1 MDREERRLRRRKDTR
16 DAVVVLTVFAMI
28 VGSVVAVV
36 AVGDFAFAGAI
47 AIVFFTAVRSADR
60 SPVST
65 VVAVTGLTFKFA
77 IGICT
82 HTSVCTVFM
91 RTIVTVVGLGNLAFG

>member
-1 MDREERRLRRRKDTR
+1 MALAGTIGPIRRASVGTACRRSYF
-16 DAVVVLTVFAMI
+16 ASGVSSLTFTWTI
-28 VGSVVAVV
+28 GK
-36 AVGDFAFAGAI
+36 I
-47 AIVFFTAVRSADR
+47 RFTAVRSADR

-91 RTIVTVVGLGNLAFG
+91 RTIVTVVGLGNLAFS

>member
-1 MDREERRLRRRKDTR
+1 MRN
-16 DAVVVLTVFAMI
+16 

-36 AVGDFAFAGAI
+36 AVGYFAFAG
-47 AIVFFTAVRSADR
+47 VFFTAVRSADR

-91 RTIVTVVGLGNLAFG
+91 RTIVTVVGLGNLAFS

>member
-1 MDREERRLRRRKDTR
+1 MRN
-16 DAVVVLTVFAMI
+16 I
-28 VGSVVAVV
+28 GSVVAVV

-91 RTIVTVVGLGNLAFG
+91 RAIVTVVGLGNLALG